1 MASLGYCVQEYCT
14 LTPESV
20 KLPHRTPRNRS
31 PLTTPAQRRRQPI
44 APAPGARVVARDAE
58 WVVRRVDMTS
68 GGNYQLACT
77 GVSEIVRDRQAVF
90 LSELE
95 RIEVLEPENT
105 RLVPD
110 RSPAFA
116 DSLLYMESRLRQVVA
131 NDEHIHVGHGAA
143 MDLVPYQLEPARQAL
158 AQPRQRILV
167 ADAVGLGKTLEAGIL
182 VSELIARGRG
192 RRILVLAVKSMLA
205 QFQKEF
211 WNRFTIGLTRLDS
224 AGIQRV
230 RRNIPGNHNP
240 FHYYD
245 KTIISIDTLKQDAE
259 YRTYLEN
266 AYWDIIVIDEAHN
279 VADRGTG
286 SLRSRLAKL
295 LSRRSDTLIM
305 LSATPHDGRARSF
318 ASLMNMLDATAIADP
333 DDYEAEDFRDKGLV
347 IRRFKKDIQHEV
359 EGAFQDRRTYS
370 LEFSASE
377 PEEAAYKA
385 LLAVEPSAGEREGLA
400 PRKKRVVGERPRS
413 SARDLF
419 AVTLEKALFSSPAA
433 CVATVDQ
440 RLRRRG
446 SERANDAK
454 VAAEVR
460 TLQALREKLDAI
472 GPADFAKYQGLLTA
486 LRSGADADETLRW
499 RPTDPEDR
507 LAIFTERIETLNWLA
522 DNLRRDLQLR
532 ENQVEILHGGMS
544 DLEQQRVVEDFGN
557 AAKPVRLLLCSDVA
571 SEGINLHYHCHRLI
585 HFDMPWSLM
594 VFAQRNGRV
603 DRYGQERTP
612 QIVYLTTRSN
622 HDVIRG
628 DVRVLEVLKAKDEQA
643 YRNIGDPSAFMGV
656 HDIEEEQKVTTRTIA
671 AGTQAA
677 AFDATLTPAENEG
690 GSLLA
695 LFTGGNAPVS
705 HLIEPAPPPSL
716 YADDLAY
723 CEAALHRL
731 RDKNADLRFEIDAAA
746 KTLTLDAPEDL
757 RHRFAQQPSEAAPE
771 HWRFVLT
778 TARSR
783 MADAIAESRRDE
795 RAWPREHYLW
805 RLHPVVE
812 WLNDRTAAA
821 FGRHEAPVLAGIPG
835 LASTETAFVFAGL
848 VPNRRGHPL
857 LHEWIA
863 VCHEPSGF
871 AAPQPFEALR
881 RRIGLGDRLLPNRQ
895 ESVDVAALER
905 LLPEAV
911 QAANACFAKRR
922 NEFEDAINDKLNGAV
937 AALDGLK
944 NRRLRQLDLRLD
956 RSALA
961 EPLKEARRKSAESEI
976 DGIFGDYLQWI
987 EDVMTTEDR
996 PWVSVVCLLVG

>member
-14 LTPESV
+14 LTSESV
-20 KLPHRTPRNRS
+20 KLPHRTPPNRS
-31 PLTTPAQRRRQPI
+31 PLTTPAQRRRQPV

-77 GVSEIVRDRQAVF
+77 GVSEIVRDRQAMF

-105 RLVPD
+105 RLVAD

-116 DSLLYMESRLRQVVA
+116 DSLLYMESRLRQAVA

-359 EGAFQDRRTYS
+359 QGAFQDRRTYS

-377 PEEAAYKA
+377 REEAAYEA
-385 LLAVEPSAGEREGLA
+385 LLAVQVANER
-400 PRKKRVVGERPRS
+400 RS

-433 CVATVDQ
+433 CAATVDQ
-440 RLRRRG
+440 RLRRR
-446 SERANDAK
+446 ERELADDANAQI
-454 VAAEVR
+454 AAEVR
-460 TLQALREKLDAI
+460 TLQALREKLRAV
-472 GPADFAKYQGLLTA
+472 GPADFAKYQGLLAA
-486 LRSGADADETLRW
+486 LRRGTGADETLRW
-499 RPTDPEDR
+499 QPTNAEDR

-532 ENQVEILHGGMS
+532 ENQIEILHGGMG
-544 DLEQQRVVEDFGN
+544 DVDQQRVVEDFGN

-571 SEGINLHYHCHRLI
+571 SEGINLHYHCHRLV

-612 QIVYLTTRSN
+612 QIVYLTTRSDN
-622 HDVIRG
+622 AVIRG

-643 YRNIGDPSAFMGV
+643 YRNIGDPSAFMNV
-656 HDIEEEQKVTTRTIA
+656 RDVEEEEKVTTRSIA
-671 AGTQAA
+671 AGTNAK
-677 AFDATLTPAENEG
+677 AFDDALTPTENEG
-690 GSLLA
+690 DSLLA
-695 LFTGGNAPVS
+695 LFTSGDAPVS

-731 RDKNADLRFEIDAAA
+731 RDKNANLRFEIDATA

-821 FGRHEAPVLAGIPG
+821 FGRHEAPVLAGVPG
-835 LASTETAFVFAGL
+835 LAPTETAFVFAGL

-871 AAPQPFEALR
+871 AAPQPFETLR
-881 RRIGLGDRLLPNRQ
+881 RRIGLGDRHMPNRQ
-895 ESVDVAALER
+895 EPVDVAALER

-911 QAANACFAKRR
+911 QAANAWFAKRR

-937 AALDGLK
+937 AALDDLK
-944 NRRLRQLDLRLD
+944 SRRLRQLDLRLD

-961 EPLKEARRKSAESEI
+961 EPLKKARRKSAESEI

-987 EDVMTTEDR
+987 EDVMTTEER

>member
-1 MASLGYCVQEYCT
+1 M
-14 LTPESV
+14 
-20 KLPHRTPRNRS
+20 
-31 PLTTPAQRRRQPI
+31 
-44 APAPGARVVARDAE
+44 VVRDAE

-68 GGNYQLACT
+68 GGNYQLACV

-90 LSELE
+90 MSELE

-131 NDEHIHVGHGAA
+131 NDEDIHVGHGAA
-143 MDLVPYQLEPARQAL
+143 MDPVSYQIEPARQAL
-158 AQPRQRILV
+158 RQPRQRILI

-192 RRILVLAVKSMLA
+192 RRVLVLAVKSMLA

-245 KTIISIDTLKQDAE
+245 KSIISIDTLKQDAE

-266 AYWDIIVIDEAHN
+266 AYWDVIVIDEAHN

-295 LSRRSDTLIM
+295 LARRSDTLIM
-305 LSATPHDGRARSF
+305 LSATPHDGKARSF

-359 EGAFQDRRTYS
+359 KGAFRDRRTYS
-370 LEFSASE
+370 REFPASE
-377 PEEAAYKA
+377 PEEAAYAA
-385 LLAVEPSAGEREGLA
+385 LLAVQVASERQGQ
-400 PRKKRVVGERPRS
+400 

-433 CVATVDQ
+433 CLATIDQ
-440 RLRRRG
+440 RLRRREREQG
-446 SERANDAK
+446 SEQ
-454 VAAEVR
+454 VATEVR
-460 TLQALREKLDAI
+460 TLEALCEKLEAI
-472 GPADFAKYQGLLTA
+472 GSSDFAKYQGLLAT
-486 LRSGADADETLRW
+486 LRGGADEALRW
-499 RPTDPEDR
+499 RPTAAEDR
-507 LAIFTERIETLNWLA
+507 LVIFTERIETLNWLSA
-522 DNLRRDLQLR
+522 NLATDLSLR
-532 ENQVEILHGGMS
+532 ENQLEILHGGMS
-544 DLEQQRVVEDFGN
+544 DLDQQRVVEDFGN
-557 AAKPVRLLLCSDVA
+557 AARSVRLLLCSDVA

-612 QIVYLTTRSN
+612 QIVYLTTRSAN
-622 HDVIRG
+622 AVIGG
-628 DVRVLEVLKAKDEQA
+628 DLRVLEVLKEKDEQA
-643 YRNIGDPSAFMGV
+643 YRNIGDPSAFMNV
-656 HDIEEEQKVTTRTIA
+656 HDIDEEEKITTRTIA
-671 AGTQAA
+671 EGAKAE
-677 AFDATLTPAENEG
+677 AFDGALTPTKNEG
-690 GSLLA
+690 DSLLA
-695 LFTGGNAPVS
+695 LFTSGNAPASQVT
-705 HLIEPAPPPSL
+705 EPAPPPSL
-716 YADDLAY
+716 YTNDLAY

-731 RDKNADLRFEIDAAA
+731 RAKDATLRFEVDATA

-757 RHRFAQQPSEAAPE
+757 RHRFVQQPSEAAPE

-778 TARSR
+778 TAKNR
-783 MADAIAESRRDE
+783 MAHAIAESRRDE

-812 WLNDRTAAA
+812 WLNDRLAAA
-821 FGRHEAPVLAGIPG
+821 FGRHEAPVLAGVPG

-863 VCHEPSGF
+863 VRHEPNGF
-871 AAPQPFEALR
+871 APSQPFETLCR
-881 RRIGLGDRLLPNRQ
+881 CIGLGTRLMTNRQ
-895 ESVDVAALER
+895 ETVDVAALEG

-911 QAANACFAKRR
+911 QRANAWFVEQR
-922 NEFEDAINDKLNGAV
+922 NAFEDDINAKLNQAV
-937 AALDGLK
+937 DGLDALK
-944 NRRLRQLDLRLD
+944 NRRLRQLDLRFE
-956 RSALA
+956 RSAMA
-961 EPLKEARRKSAESEI
+961 EPLKEARRKAAESDI
-976 DGIFGDYLQWI
+976 DGIFGHYLQWI
-987 EDVMTTEDR
+987 EEVMTTEER
-996 PWVSVVCLLVG
+996 PWVSVVCVLVG

>member
-1 MASLGYCVQEYCT
+1 MV
-14 LTPESV
+14 
-20 KLPHRTPRNRS
+20 
-31 PLTTPAQRRRQPI
+31 
-44 APAPGARVVARDAE
+44 RDAE

-90 LSELE
+90 MSELE

-110 RSPAFA
+110 GSPAFA

-131 NDEHIHVGHGAA
+131 NDEDIHVGHGAA
-143 MDLVPYQLEPARQAL
+143 MDLVRYQLEPARQAL
-158 AQPRQRILV
+158 RQPRQRILI

-245 KTIISIDTLKQDAE
+245 KSIISIDTLKQDAE

-266 AYWDIIVIDEAHN
+266 AYWDVIVIDEAHN

-295 LSRRSDTLIM
+295 LARRSDTLIM

-333 DDYEAEDFRDKGLV
+333 DDYDDEDFRDKGLV

-359 EGAFQDRRTYS
+359 ESAFQDRRTYS
-370 LEFSASE
+370 SEFPASE
-377 PEEAAYKA
+377 SEEAAYEA
-385 LLAVEPSAGEREGLA
+385 LLAVRVAGEREGQ
-400 PRKKRVVGERPRS
+400 

-433 CVATVDQ
+433 CLATIDQ
-440 RLRRRG
+440 RLRRR
-446 SERANDAK
+446 EREHDSVASK
-454 VAAEVR
+454 RIAAEVR
-460 TLQALREKLDAI
+460 TLEALREKLEAI
-472 GPADFAKYQGLLTA
+472 GSGDFAKYQGLLTT
-486 LRSGADADETLRW
+486 LRSGADEALRW
-499 RPTDPEDR
+499 RPSATEDR
-507 LAIFTERIETLNWLA
+507 LVIFTERIETLHWLA
-522 DNLRRDLQLR
+522 TNLATDLALR
-532 ENQVEILHGGMS
+532 ENQLEILHGGMS
-544 DLEQQRVVEDFGN
+544 DLDQQRVVEDFGN

-612 QIVYLTTRSN
+612 QIVYLTTHSAN
-622 HDVIRG
+622 AVIRG
-628 DVRVLEVLKAKDEQA
+628 DLRVLEVLKAKDEQA
-643 YRNIGDPSAFMGV
+643 YRNIGDPSAFMNV
-656 HDIEEEQKVTTRTIA
+656 HDIDEEEEITKRTIA
-671 AGTQAA
+671 HGTNAE
-677 AFDATLTPAENEG
+677 AFDAALTPAENEG
-690 GSLLA
+690 DSLLA
-695 LFTGGNAPVS
+695 LFTSGSVQATQVA
-705 HLIEPAPPPSL
+705 EPAPPPSL

-731 RDKNADLRFEIDAAA
+731 GAKDATLRFEVDAEA

-757 RHRFAQQPSEAAPE
+757 RHRFAQQPTEAVPE

-778 TARSR
+778 TARNR

-812 WLNDRTAAA
+812 WLNDRMAAA
-821 FGRHEAPVLAGIPG
+821 FGRHEAPVLAGVSG
-835 LASTETAFVFAGL
+835 LAPTETVFVFAGL

-863 VCHEPSGF
+863 IHHEPSGF
-871 AAPQPFEALR
+871 AAPQPFETLR
-881 RRIGLGDRLLPNRQ
+881 RRIGLGTRLMPNRQ
-895 ESVDVAALER
+895 ETVDVAALEG

-911 QAANACFAKRR
+911 QTANAWFVERR
-922 NEFEDAINDKLNGAV
+922 NAFEDAINAKLNQAV
-937 AALDGLK
+937 GALDALK
-944 NRRLRQLDLRLD
+944 NRRLRQLDLRFE
-956 RSALA
+956 RSAMA
-961 EPLKEARRKSAESEI
+961 EPLKAARRKTAESDI

-987 EDVMTTEDR
+987 EDVMTTEER
-996 PWVSVVCLLVG
+996 PWVSVVCVLVG